1 MLQDQPSN
9 SRDSADNTESKTM
22 DKISAK
28 NMPIHIVP
36 RETSW
41 LSFNERVLQEA
52 ADPSTPVIERMRFL
66 GIFSNNMDEFF
77 RVRVADVRRRILLPH
92 ITTEGSDD
100 DVDAARLMQD
110 IQDKVVKLN
119 KQFDKHYKQ
128 VNKELQANN
137 ITILPSHEDMSDP
150 QSVWLKQYFRTT
162 VLPLICPI
170 IVHRDMNLGSQLSD
184 DAFYMAVEMREGDTS
199 KHAVVEIP
207 TDETSRFILLPNN
220 NRQHQFL
227 LLDDALKHCLDLIFG
242 AVFTYDSITAF
253 SFKMTRDAELDL
265 GDEIEQSMLDKMSK
279 GLRRRLNAEPVR
291 LVYDQDMPE
300 SMLQFLTKRL
310 KFASHDSMLPGGPY
324 RNFRDFIKF
333 PNVGGVSLEH
343 RKLPRVPS
351 FAFDNCD
358 NALDAIAKEDILLY
372 YPYHSFDYFTELLR
386 QAAFDPRVNKIT
398 INIYRVAKDSRVLH
412 SLCDAARN
420 GKKVTVVVE
429 LHARFDEQ
437 NNIELSKQLQS
448 VGIRVAFGV
457 PTLKIHSKLCLIE
470 RLESDGPKRYAHIG
484 TGNFHEGNA
493 KIYTDFSYF
502 TAHPEITQ
510 EVAQVFDFIDHSYR
524 PFTFNHLI
532 VSPLNSRKRIKELIK
547 HEIRLAQAGKP
558 AYIHMKVNNLCDNP
572 IAKLLCKAAES
583 GVEVKLIIRGMC
595 SLRMEDEN
603 ISDKIQVHSIVDR
616 FLEHARVMIFG
627 NDGDPKVYITSADLM
642 KRNIDHRVEV
652 GVPIYDRHLR
662 RQVMN
667 IFDLQIKDNTKAR
680 LINKTQSNPYID
692 DAGGKKVRSQI
703 AIHQY
708 LSRIEKENGDLDLD

>member
-1 MLQDQPSN
+1 MYQDPSTP
-9 SRDSADNTESKTM
+9 DKADDVEPHTM

-28 NMPIHIVP
+28 HLPINIVA
-36 RETSW
+36 RELSW
-41 LSFNERVLQEA
+41 LAFNERVLQEA

-92 ITTEGSDD
+92 ITTEASDD
-100 DVDAARLMQD
+100 DIEAEQLMQD
-110 IQDKVVKLN
+110 IQTKVVKLN

-137 ITILPSHEDMSDP
+137 ITILPSHEDMSEQ
-150 QSVWLKQYFRTT
+150 QSTWLKQYFRTS

-170 IVHRDMNLGSQLSD
+170 IVHRDMDLGSQLSD
-184 DAFYMAVEMREGDTS
+184 DAFYMAVEMQKGDKTEY
-199 KHAVVEIP
+199 AVVDIP
-207 TDETSRFILLPNN
+207 TSETSRFILLPNN

-242 AVFTYDSITAF
+242 AVFSYDSITAF

-291 LVYDQDMPE
+291 LVYDQDMPK
-300 SMLQFLTKRL
+300 SLLQFLTKRL
-310 KFASHDSMLPGGPY
+310 KFASHDSTLPGGPY

-448 VGIRVAFGV
+448 VGIRVAFGI
-457 PTLKIHSKLCLIE
+457 PTLKIHSKLCLVE
-470 RLESDGPKRYAHIG
+470 RLESDGLKRYAHIG

-532 VSPLNSRKRIKELIK
+532 VSPLNSRKTIKDLIK
-547 HEIRLAQAGKP
+547 DEIRLAQAGKP
-558 AYIHMKVNNLCDNP
+558 AYIHIKVNNLCDNP
-572 IAKLLCKAAES
+572 IAKLLCKAAEA
-583 GVEVKLIIRGMC
+583 GVEVKMVIRGMC
-595 SLRMEDEN
+595 SLQTEDAKLSE
-603 ISDKIQVHSIVDR
+603 KIEIHSIVDR

-627 NDGDPKVYITSADLM
+627 NNGDPKVYITSADLM
-642 KRNIDHRVEV
+642 KRNIDQRVEV

-662 RQVMN
+662 RQIIN
-667 IFDLQIKDNTKAR
+667 IFELHMKDNTKAR
-680 LINKTQSNPYID
+680 LIDKAQTNPYID
-692 DAGGKKVRSQI
+692 DGSSKKVRSQI

-708 LSRIEKENGDLDLD
+708 LSRIEKEHSDLDLD

>member
-1 MLQDQPSN
+1 MLDPTSAPSN
-9 SRDSADNTESKTM
+9 KQDETESHTM
-22 DKISAK
+22 ENISAK
-28 NMPIHIVP
+28 HIPVNIVP
-36 RETSW
+36 RELSW

-92 ITTEGSDD
+92 IATESSDD
-100 DVDAARLMQD
+100 DVDAEQLMQD
-110 IQDKVVKLN
+110 IQAKVVKLN
-119 KQFDKHYKQ
+119 KKFDKLYKE

-137 ITILPSHEDMSDP
+137 ITILPSHDKMSEQ
-150 QSVWLKQYFRTT
+150 QSAWLKQYFRTS
-162 VLPLICPI
+162 VLPFICPI
-170 IVHRDMNLGSQLSD
+170 IVHRDMDLGSQLSD
-184 DAFYMAVEMREGDTS
+184 DAFYMAVEMKEGDTT
-199 KHAVVEIP
+199 KHAVVDIP
-207 TDETSRFILLPNN
+207 TSETSRFILLPNN

-242 AVFTYDSITAF
+242 AVFKYDTITAF

-265 GDEIEQSMLDKMSK
+265 GDEIEQSTLDKMSK

-300 SMLQFLTKRL
+300 SMLQFLSKRL
-310 KFASHDSMLPGGPY
+310 KFASHDSTIPAGPY

-343 RKLPRVPS
+343 RKLPRVPC

-358 NALDAIAKEDILLY
+358 NALDAIAKEDVLLY

-437 NNIELSKQLQS
+437 NNIELSKELQS
-448 VGIRVAFGV
+448 VGIRVAFGI

-470 RLESDGPKRYAHIG
+470 RIENNAPKRYAHIG

-493 KIYTDFSYF
+493 RIYTDFSYF

-532 VSPLNSRKRIKELIK
+532 VSPLNSRNTIKKLIK
-547 HEIRLAQAGKP
+547 QEIRLARAGKP
-558 AYIHMKVNNLCDNP
+558 AYIHIKVNNLCDNLT
-572 IAKLLCKAAES
+572 AKLLSKAANS

-595 SLRMEDEN
+595 SLQTQTPH

-627 NDGDPKVYITSADLM
+627 NDGDPKVYLTSADLM

-662 RQVMN
+662 RQIIN
-667 IFDLQIKDNTKAR
+667 IFDLHMEDNTKAR
-680 LINKTQSNPYID
+680 IIDKNQTNPYVD
-692 DAGGKKVRSQI
+692 DKNHKKIRSQI

-708 LSRIEKENGDLDLD
+708 LSRIEKENSDLDLD

>member
-1 MLQDQPSN
+1 MYQDPST
-9 SRDSADNTESKTM
+9 SDKADDVEPHTM

-28 NMPIHIVP
+28 HLPINIVA
-36 RETSW
+36 RELSW
-41 LSFNERVLQEA
+41 LAFNERVLQEA
-52 ADPSTPVIERMRFL
+52 ADSSTPVIERMRFL

-92 ITTEGSDD
+92 ITTEASDD
-100 DVDAARLMQD
+100 DVEAEQLMQD
-110 IQDKVVKLN
+110 IQSKVVKLN
-119 KQFDKHYKQ
+119 KQFDKIYKQ

-137 ITILPSHEDMSDP
+137 ITILPSHEDMSEQ
-150 QSVWLKQYFRTT
+150 QSIWLKQYFRTS
-162 VLPLICPI
+162 VLPFICPI
-170 IVHRDMNLGSQLSD
+170 IVHRDMDLGSQLSD
-184 DAFYMAVEMREGDTS
+184 DAFYMAVEMQKSGKTE
-199 KHAVVEIP
+199 HAVVDIP
-207 TDETSRFILLPNN
+207 TSETSRFILLPNN

-242 AVFTYDSITAF
+242 AVFSYDSITAF

-291 LVYDQDMPE
+291 LVYDQHMPE
-300 SMLQFLTKRL
+300 SLLQFLTKRL
-310 KFASHDSMLPGGPY
+310 KFASHDSTLPGGPY

-470 RLESDGPKRYAHIG
+470 RLESGELKRYAHIG

-532 VSPLNSRKRIKELIK
+532 VSPLNSRQTIKDLIK

-558 AYIHMKVNNLCDNP
+558 AYIHIKVNNLCDNP
-572 IAKLLCKAAES
+572 IAKLLCKAAET
-583 GVEVKLIIRGMC
+583 GVEVKMIIRGMC
-595 SLRMEDEN
+595 SLQTEDVN
-603 ISDKIQVHSIVDR
+603 LSKKIEIHSIVDR

-627 NDGDPKVYITSADLM
+627 NSGDPRVYITSADLM
-642 KRNIDHRVEV
+642 KRNIDQRVEV

-662 RQVMN
+662 RQIIN
-667 IFDLQIKDNTKAR
+667 IFDLHMKDNTKAR
-680 LINKTQSNPYID
+680 LIDKTQTNPYIEE
-692 DAGGKKVRSQI
+692 GGAKKVRSQI

-708 LSRIEKENGDLDLD
+708 LSRIEKENSDLDLD